1 MEDEKYNPSSSESH
15 ARELPRSRFTRACAS
30 LTKSV
35 QKERRL
41 ADHFFH
47 LCTDC
52 SDLACFSLAGLLPLT
67 FANLSDYD
75 KILPDDKLSLLG
87 LNDLAPAKV
96 FWLTLR
102 GTQREYSSKP
112 LKHSI
117 VNPLGPKSDQYQN
130 SPCDKNAFYNR
141 LVMTIKAMIAQDTMS

>member
-1 MEDEKYNPSSSESH
+1 M
-15 ARELPRSRFTRACAS
+15 
-30 LTKSV
+30 
-35 QKERRL
+35 
-41 ADHFFH
+41 
-47 LCTDC
+47 
-52 SDLACFSLAGLLPLT
+52 T
-67 FANLSDYD
+67 FANSSDYD

-87 LNDLAPAKV
+87 LTDLAPAKV

-117 VNPLGPKSDQYQN
+117 VNPLSPKSDQYQN

-141 LVMTIKAMIAQDTMS
+141 LMMTIKAMIAQDTMS